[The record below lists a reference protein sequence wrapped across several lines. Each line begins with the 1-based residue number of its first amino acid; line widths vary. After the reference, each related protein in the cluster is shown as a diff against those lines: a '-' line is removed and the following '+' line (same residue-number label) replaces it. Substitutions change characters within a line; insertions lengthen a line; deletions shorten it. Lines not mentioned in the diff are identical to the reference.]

1 MISIEDYENMFALF
15 EAEQELISS
24 LLNPNIIT
32 EGFNDKVTSYV
43 NKVLQSTQ
51 KSWDRFNKK
60 VATEKDKKFLDSNQ
74 KLLTSN
80 NIRTFNAYDYTSY
93 DLTLFNKLKV
103 VPFNYDNMK
112 DNLASR
118 EKFLSAYYAGVIDSD
133 TKSVKKFIQEKI
145 ETKRFTLKCTATNV
159 NTFYR
164 FCKEGFYATKKY
176 IENDLSKLNN
186 TANNINND
194 INTIVS
200 SQQEAKTFLESM
212 IFEAP
217 VMGINFDKK
226 NQQDS
231 NISTDKSGNTYFK
244 ALVLYMKISTEI
256 ISTKMKMLSKIYY
269 DYLNILNIASN
280 VKGSEKSTEQQKI
293 NQVKI

>member
-15 EAEQELISS
+15 EAEQELISN

-118 EKFLSAYYAGVIDSD
+118 EKFLSAYYAGIIDPD

-145 ETKRFTLKCTATNV
+145 ESKRFTLKCTATNV
-159 NTFYR
+159 NSFYR
-164 FCKEGFYATKKY
+164 FCKEGFFTTKKY

-200 SQQEAKTFLESM
+200 SQQEAKAFLESM

-217 VMGINFDKK
+217 VMGVNFDKK

-231 NISTDKSGNTYFK
+231 NMSTDKSGNTYFK

-269 DYLNILNIASN
+269 DYLYILNIASN
-280 VKGSEKSTEQQKI
+280 VKGSGKSTEQQKI